1 MNKDK
6 LYRITEYESF
16 ACDKQVPGYKSL
28 SKKTFDELKN
38 FILTNKEANTNFLEL
53 LGISYRKGVGE
64 IITAKN
70 YVGVISMKDGTTIE
84 ILPKIYG
91 DVSATEDDGYTEA
104 KKILLRMLKTLKNT
118 PFKSVQSANVDVAK
132 MDILEVF
139 IRMYIEEV
147 FSIVKRGLKS
157 SYQSIPENTTYFK
170 GKLKVSENIKY
181 NIAHKERVYVEYD
194 DFNQNRPENRL
205 LKATLEYLYKRTTS
219 SKNKKDIKNLL
230 ASFSSVSTS
239 TNYEKDFSKVIKDR
253 NTKDYEVAL
262 TWCQVFL
269 RGKSFTSFAGSAVAV
284 ALLFPMETLFESY
297 VAAKLRKVL
306 DSKKYKV
313 TTQAKGKFL
322 FNELNG
328 CKWDRFQLRPDI
340 VVERIEDKKVF
351 IMDTKWKVLSS
362 ELSSQNYGIS
372 QSDMY
377 QMYAYHKKYNAENV
391 TLIYPKTDKMDEEM
405 LTYKGADQVIVR
417 AVFVDLMDVEA
428 SLEGIQK
435 VILS

>member
-1 MNKDK
+1 MNKEK

-16 ACDKQVPGYKSL
+16 ACGKQVPGYKFL
-28 SKKTFDELKN
+28 PKKTFDELKN
-38 FILTNKEANTNFLEL
+38 FILMNKEDDADFLEM

-91 DVSATEDDGYTEA
+91 GASATDEDEYEEA
-104 KKILLRMLKTLKNT
+104 KKLLLRMLKTLKNT
-118 PFKSVQSANVDVAK
+118 PFKSLQSSNVDVAK
-132 MDILEVF
+132 MDIFEVF

-157 SYQSIPENTTYFK
+157 SYQSISENTTYFK

-194 DFNQNRPENRL
+194 GFNQNRPENRL
-205 LKATLEYLYKRTTS
+205 LKSTLEYLYKRTTS
-219 SKNKKDIKNLL
+219 SRNKKDIKNLL

-239 TNYEKDFSKVIKDR
+239 TDYEKDFSKVIKDR
-253 NTKDYEVAL
+253 TTRDYEMAL

-269 RGKSFTSFAGSAVAV
+269 RGKGFTSFAGSEVAV

-297 VAAKLRKVL
+297 AAAKLRKVL
-306 DSKKYKV
+306 NPKTYKV

-328 CKWDRFQLRPDI
+328 SKWNRFQLRPDI

-351 IMDTKWKVLSS
+351 VMDTKWKVLSS

-377 QMYAYHKKYNAENV
+377 QMYAYHKKYDAENV
-391 TLIYPKTDKMDEEM
+391 ILIYPKTDMMSEDM
-405 LTYKGADQVIVR
+405 LTYKGADQVTIR
-417 AVFVDLMDVEA
+417 AAFIDLMDVEM
-428 SLEGIQK
+428 SLAGITQE
-435 VILS
+435 VLL

>member
-16 ACDKQVPGYKSL
+16 ACGKQVPGYKSL
-28 SKKTFDELKN
+28 PKKTFDELKN
-38 FILTNKEANTNFLEL
+38 FILTNKEANTDFLEL

-91 DVSATEDDGYTEA
+91 GTSATEEDEYEEA
-104 KKILLRMLKTLKNT
+104 KKLLLRMLKTLKNT
-118 PFKSVQSANVDVAK
+118 PFKSLQSSNVDVAK
-132 MDILEVF
+132 MDIFEVF

-157 SYQSIPENTTYFK
+157 SYQSISENTTYFK

-181 NIAHKERVYVEYD
+181 NIAHKERVFVEYD

-230 ASFSSVSTS
+230 ASFSSISTS
-239 TNYEKDFSKVIKDR
+239 TDYEKDFSKVIKDR
-253 NTKDYEVAL
+253 NTKDYGMAL

-269 RGKSFTSFAGSAVAV
+269 RGKGFTSFAGSEVAV

-297 VAAKLRKVL
+297 VATKLRKVL
-306 DSKKYKV
+306 DSKDYKIA
-313 TTQAKGKFL
+313 TQAKGKFL

-328 CKWDRFQLRPDI
+328 SKWDRFQLRPDI

-405 LTYKGADQVIVR
+405 LSYKGEDKVTVR

-428 SLEGIQK
+428 SLEALME

>member
-16 ACDKQVPGYKSL
+16 ACGKQVPGYKSL
-28 SKKTFDELKN
+28 PKKTFDELKN
-38 FILTNKEANTNFLEL
+38 FILTNKEANTDFLEL

-64 IITAKN
+64 IITSKN

-91 DVSATEDDGYTEA
+91 DSSVSEEDEYKKA
-104 KKILLRMLKTLKNT
+104 KTLLLRMLKTLKNT
-118 PFKSVQSANVDVAK
+118 PFKSLQSANVDVAK
-132 MDILEVF
+132 MDIFEVF

-157 SYQSIPENTTYFK
+157 SYQSISENTTYFK

-181 NIAHKERVYVEYD
+181 NIAHKERVYVEYN

-205 LKATLEYLYKRTTS
+205 LRATLEYLYKRTTS
-219 SKNKKDIKNLL
+219 SRNKKDIKNLL
-230 ASFSSVSTS
+230 AAFSSVSTS

-253 NTKDYEVAL
+253 NTKGYEMAL

-269 RGKSFTSFAGSAVAV
+269 RGKSFTSFSGSEVAA

-297 VAAKLRKVL
+297 VAVKLRKVL
-306 DSKKYKV
+306 DPKVYKIA
-313 TTQAKGKFL
+313 TQAKGKFL

-328 CKWDRFQLRPDI
+328 SKWDRFQLRPDI
-340 VVERIEDKKVF
+340 VVECIEDNKRF

-391 TLIYPKTDKMDEEM
+391 TLIYPKTDKMDEEI
-405 LTYKGADQVIVR
+405 LTYKGDDKVTVR

-428 SLEGIQK
+428 SLEALMEA
-435 VILS
+435 ILS

>member
-16 ACDKQVPGYKSL
+16 ACGKQVPGYKSL
-28 SKKTFDELKN
+28 PKKTFDELKN
-38 FILTNKEANTNFLEL
+38 FILTNKEANTDFLEL

-91 DVSATEDDGYTEA
+91 GTSATEEDEYEEA
-104 KKILLRMLKTLKNT
+104 KKLLLRMLKTLKNT
-118 PFKSVQSANVDVAK
+118 PFKSLQSSNVDVAK
-132 MDILEVF
+132 MDIFEVF

-157 SYQSIPENTTYFK
+157 SYQRISENTTYFK

-181 NIAHKERVYVEYD
+181 NIAHKERIYVEYD

-219 SKNKKDIKNLL
+219 SKNKKDIRNLL

-253 NTKDYEVAL
+253 TTRDYEMAL

-269 RGKSFTSFAGSAVAV
+269 RGKSFTSFAGSKVAV

-306 DSKKYKV
+306 DPKDYKIA
-313 TTQAKGKFL
+313 TQAKGKFL

-328 CKWDRFQLRPDI
+328 SKWDRFQLRPDI

-372 QSDMY
+372 QNDMY
-377 QMYAYHKKYNAENV
+377 QMYAYHKKYDAENV
-391 TLIYPKTDKMDEEM
+391 TLIYPKTDKMDKDM
-405 LTYKGADQVIVR
+405 LTYKGADQVTVR
-417 AVFVDLMDVEA
+417 AAFVDLMDVEA

>member
-16 ACDKQVPGYKSL
+16 ACGKQVPGYMSL
-28 SKKTFDELKN
+28 PKKTFDELKN
-38 FILTNKEANTNFLEL
+38 FILTNKEANTEFLEL

-91 DVSATEDDGYTEA
+91 GTSATEEDEYEEA
-104 KKILLRMLKTLKNT
+104 KKLLLRMLKTLKNT
-118 PFKSVQSANVDVAK
+118 PFKSLQSSNVDVAK
-132 MDILEVF
+132 MDIFEVF

-157 SYQSIPENTTYFK
+157 SYQSISENTTYFK

-194 DFNQNRPENRL
+194 DFNQNSLENRL
-205 LKATLEYLYKRTTS
+205 LKATLEYLYKRTIS
-219 SKNKKDIKNLL
+219 SRNKKDIKNLL

-239 TNYEKDFSKVIKDR
+239 TDYEKDFSKVIKDR
-253 NTKDYEVAL
+253 NTKDYEIAL
-262 TWCQVFL
+262 TWCQAFL
-269 RGKSFTSFAGSAVAV
+269 RGKSFTSFAGSEVAV

-306 DSKKYKV
+306 DPKVYKIA
-313 TTQAKGKFL
+313 TQAKGKFL

-328 CKWDRFQLRPDI
+328 SKWDRFQLRPDI

-405 LTYKGADQVIVR
+405 LSYKGEDKVTVR

-428 SLEGIQK
+428 SLEALMEA
-435 VILS
+435 ILS

>member
-16 ACDKQVPGYKSL
+16 ACGKQVSGYKSL
-28 SKKTFDELKN
+28 PEKTFDELKR
-38 FILTNKEANTNFLEL
+38 FILTNKEGNTDFLEL
-53 LGISYRKGVGE
+53 LGIGYRKGVGE

-70 YVGVISMKDGTTIE
+70 YVGVVSMKDGTTIE

-91 DVSATEDDGYTEA
+91 CASASEEDEYEEA
-104 KKILLRMLKTLKNT
+104 KKLLLRMLKTLKNT
-118 PFKSVQSANVDVAK
+118 PFKSLQSSNVDVAK

-157 SYQSIPENTTYFK
+157 SYESVSENTTYFK

-239 TNYEKDFSKVIKDR
+239 TDYEKDFSKVIKDR
-253 NTKDYEVAL
+253 NTKDYEMAL

-269 RGKSFTSFAGSAVAV
+269 RGKSFTSFAGSEVAV

-306 DSKKYKV
+306 DPIEYKV

-328 CKWDRFQLRPDI
+328 SKWNRFQLRPDI

-351 IMDTKWKVLSS
+351 VMDTKWKVLSS
-362 ELSSQNYGIS
+362 ELSRQNYGIS

-377 QMYAYHKKYNAENV
+377 QMYAYHKKYDAENV

-405 LTYKGADQVIVR
+405 LSYKGEDKVTVR
-417 AVFVDLMDVEA
+417 VTFVDLMDVEM
-428 SLEGIQK
+428 SLEELMED
-435 VILS
+435 VLL

>member
-16 ACDKQVPGYKSL
+16 VCGKQVPGYKPL
-28 SKKTFDELKN
+28 PKKTFDELKN
-38 FILTNKEANTNFLEL
+38 FILTNKEPNAEFLEL

-91 DVSATEDDGYTEA
+91 DAAVSKDGIYANA
-104 KKILLRMLKTLKNT
+104 KKLLLRMLQTLKNT
-118 PFKSVQSANVDVAK
+118 PFKSLQTSNVDVTK
-132 MDILEVF
+132 MDVFEVF

-157 SYQSIPENTTYFK
+157 SYESVSENTTYFK

-181 NIAHKERVYVEYD
+181 NIAHKERVFVEYD

-205 LKATLEYLYKRTTS
+205 LKTTLEYLYKRTTLL
-219 SKNKKDIKNLL
+219 KNKKDIKNLL

-253 NTKDYEVAL
+253 STKDYEMAL

-269 RGKSFTSFAGSAVAV
+269 RGKSFTSFIGSEVAV
-284 ALLFPMETLFESY
+284 ALLFPMEILFESY
-297 VAAKLRKVL
+297 IAVKLRRVL
-306 DSKKYKV
+306 DLKKYKV
-313 TTQAKGKFL
+313 TIQAKGKYL

-328 CKWDRFQLRPDI
+328 RKWNRFQLRPDI

-377 QMYAYHKKYNAENV
+377 QMYAYHKKYDAENV
-391 TLIYPKTDKMDEEM
+391 TLIYPKTDKMDEEV
-405 LTYKGADQVIVR
+405 LTYKGADQVTVR
-417 AVFVDLMDVEA
+417 ATFVDLMDVEG
-428 SLEGIQK
+428 SLERIMEEN
-435 VILS
+435 LS